1 MSEIG
6 GARLTQ
12 NTASQAEKA
21 EALEEIVVRVVNKIE
36 EIDEEIKTIVAGGI
50 EGEAIETMATT
61 YLRNREVI
69 SDYVKKFAAL
79 AIVLYEDSQNM
90 KTVESNANVAAGGN

>member
-6 GARLTQ
+6 GVRLTQ
-12 NTASQAEKA
+12 NTASQAGKA
-21 EALEEIVVRVVNKIE
+21 EALEDIVIKVVNKIE
-36 EIDEEIKTIVAGGI
+36 EIDEEIKTIVVDGI
-50 EGEAIETMATT
+50 QGEAIATMAAT

-69 SDYVKKFAAL
+69 SEYVKKFAAL

-90 KTVESNANVAAGGN
+90 QNVENNANIAAGGN